1 MGSTSGKGPTW
12 KDPLPSETTQAQQPA
27 DSQLD
32 YSDAKR
38 GLEPPAERRARE
50 QPDNPARQTHSHQ
63 HVVFPPKRDTPSLL
77 CGDLIVDEAERV
89 FCVFERAD

>member
-1 MGSTSGKGPTW
+1 MGSTSGNEPTW

-38 GLEPPAERRARE
+38 GLEPPAERHARE
-50 QPDNPARQTHSHQ
+50 QPDNPARQTPQ
-63 HVVFPPKRDTPSLL
+63 PSTCRLSAKTRQL
-77 CGDLIVDEAERV
+77 RRKIVSGS
-89 FCVFERAD
+89 